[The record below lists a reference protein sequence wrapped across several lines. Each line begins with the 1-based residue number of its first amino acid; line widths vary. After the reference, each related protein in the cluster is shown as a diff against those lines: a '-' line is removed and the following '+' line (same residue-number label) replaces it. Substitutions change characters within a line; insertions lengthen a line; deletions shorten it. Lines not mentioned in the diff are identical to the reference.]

1 MGFLRRSV
9 GDRLA
14 FGMRPI
20 HVPSGGL
27 GTLSL
32 LLMEGSLL
40 GIEPRHIRLPWPA
53 AAALRKRV
61 IGGKGIT
68 GYCGRSSGSGE
79 CGKLTPKR
87 AVAVAVRCRSLRGI
101 VGAFG
106 IARCLVMKTIGHRET
121 RLFILILQLLF
132 ESRDLGDG
140 RVRGSGGLGGAGAH
154 DARE

>member
-53 AAALRKRV
+53 GAALRKRV
-61 IGGKGIT
+61 IGGKGIA
-68 GYCGRSSGSGE
+68 GCCGRGSGGGE
-79 CGKLTPKR
+79 GAKLTPER
-87 AVAVAVRCRSLRGI
+87 AVAVAVRCRSLRGLF
-101 VGAFG
+101 GAFE
-106 IARCLVMKTIGHRET
+106 IARCLAMKAIGYRET

-132 ESRDLGDG
+132 ESRDLGG
-140 RVRGSGGLGGAGAH
+140 GWIRGSGGLGGAGAH